1 LAKDTPLL
9 FQLLEDFGLEA
20 HSRPPGSTKE
30 SKTLVVFLAAP
41 KSCYKDCGKLVLR
54 GARSGGD
61 LGDVDVGGGRTIH
74 VAESAKYLGSL
85 VHRNGSDRPDVL
97 ARIKSAKGAFGCL
110 RRCLF
115 SQRDVTYEGKCRVYE
130 GLVLAILLYSS
141 EYSTLVSARE

>member
-41 KSCYKDCGKLVLR
+41 KSCYKDHGKLVLR
-54 GARSGGD
+54 GARSGAD
-61 LGDVDVGGGRTIH
+61 LGDVDVGGGRTTH
-74 VAESAKYLGSL
+74 VVESAKYLGSP

-97 ARIKSAKGAFGCL
+97 ARIASAELPRARLGAYG
-110 RRCLF
+110 
-115 SQRDVTYEGKCRVYE
+115 G
-130 GLVLAILLYSS
+130 ASS
-141 EYSTLVSARE
+141 HGGT